1 MRRPD
6 RFLWPWRERILA
18 GVLAIAAVVGFVAV
32 RHATDDAARRQAQ
45 QHAQLVALQ
54 VESNAARAVAYVDAI
69 RGYLVSH
76 PTVSEAG
83 FSSFAL
89 GILGLA
95 GLHEA
100 AWVEPVT
107 GARRARYEASVG
119 RPITEP
125 SGRPLGRARAGGLY
139 YPATLITQVL
149 SSDVPGVDLGAYRR
163 LRSVLAGSEAL
174 FAVVATA
181 PAELPGGRGV
191 FFATAAPRYEQRG
204 RVPGFVVVSAPLDW
218 LEGSFANAP
227 GGVEIRVDGGSADGL
242 KSSRGAITQSFP
254 AAARRWSVLVPGGRP
269 SSTADALA
277 WSLLGGGLALA
288 ALTVLLGAKRGQAEE
303 ERRAQLW
310 FLESLDR
317 INRAIQSTSD
327 FEQMLGAVLD
337 VVLAIFNCDRAWLAY
352 PCDPEVTSL
361 RVLLQ
366 RTRQQGLAAL
376 ALDAEIPKDPELA
389 GVVRAVLASDGPVRL
404 DPDSRHALPSMLR
417 DLFSVRSMIAMAVY
431 PKRDKPY
438 MFALHQC
445 SRTRFWTP
453 REERL
458 FQEIG
463 RRLADALDPV
473 LMFRDLRESERTI
486 EKSRAELERLAN
498 EQAALRR
505 VATLVAEECPPP
517 ELFAKLAEEAA
528 NLIGHVDCAL
538 VRDEG
543 DGVAAV
549 VAAWGGAI
557 SAGLRVGTRLPV
569 DGGDVIAF
577 VLREGRSG
585 RIDDYPAAAG
595 SVAGGAGNDG
605 VASAVGCP
613 IVVSGG
619 IWGAIVVARF
629 DGEPCPPE
637 TESRISQFADLVAT
651 AIANADARG
660 EVERLAEE
668 QAALRRV
675 ATLVGQGAAPAAVF
689 DAVAAEMAALLS
701 ADGITLC
708 RYEPGDE
715 LTVLAHLGPEAW
727 QLPAGKRVRHDG
739 KSVSATVRRTHRPAR
754 MDSYADTHG
763 HIGEVIDGLRFRSG
777 VGTPIVVEG
786 RLWGTAIANWTG
798 EERPPED
805 TEERMA
811 KFTQLLETAIA
822 NADSHD
828 QLTASRARLVTE
840 ADEARRRVVRDLHDG
855 AQQRLVHTI
864 IRLKLAHRAL
874 RNGSD
879 DAESLVGEALAAAE
893 QSNQELRELA
903 HGILPG
909 ALTQG
914 GLQAGLATVVAR
926 IELPVEVDVP
936 AERFPAAI
944 EASAYFVVAEALTN
958 VVKHAHATRAAV
970 RGTIQDGILHVEV
983 RDDGIGGVD
992 PDGHG
997 LVGMGDR
1004 VTALGGTLRIQTP
1017 PGGGTLVTATLPLSG
1032 G

>member
-1 MRRPD
+1 MMRPD

-18 GVLAIAAVVGFVAV
+18 GALAIAAVVGFVVV
-32 RHATDDAARRQAQ
+32 RHATDAAARRQAQ

-100 AWVEPVT
+100 AWVEPVA
-107 GARRARYEASVG
+107 GARRARYEASAG

-125 SGRPLGRARAGGLY
+125 SGRPLGRAPAGGPY

-149 SSDVPGVDLGAYRR
+149 SSDVPGVDLGAYPR
-163 LRSVLAGSEAL
+163 LHSVLAGSEAL

-181 PAELPGGRGV
+181 PAQLPGGSGV
-191 FFATAAPRYEQRG
+191 FFATAAPRNEQRG
-204 RVPGFVVVSAPLDW
+204 RVPGFVVVSAPLEW
-218 LEGSFANAP
+218 LEGSFANSP
-227 GGVEIRVDGGSADGL
+227 GGVEIRVGGGTAEAL
-242 KSSRGAITQSFP
+242 KSGRGAISQSFP

-277 WSLLGGGLALA
+277 WSSLGGGLALA
-288 ALTVLLGAKRGQAEE
+288 ALTLLLGAKRGQAEE

-389 GVVRAVLASDGPVRL
+389 GVVRAVLASDSPVRF
-404 DPDSRHALPSMLR
+404 DPDSRHASPSMLR

-445 SRTRFWTP
+445 SHRRIWTP
-453 REERL
+453 PEERL

-473 LMFRDLRESERTI
+473 LMFRDLRESERKI
-486 EKSRAELERLAN
+486 EKSRA
-498 EQAALRR
+498 
-505 VATLVAEECPPP
+505 
-517 ELFAKLAEEAA
+517 
-528 NLIGHVDCAL
+528 
-538 VRDEG
+538 
-543 DGVAAV
+543 
-549 VAAWGGAI
+549 
-557 SAGLRVGTRLPV
+557 
-569 DGGDVIAF
+569 
-577 VLREGRSG
+577 
-585 RIDDYPAAAG
+585 
-595 SVAGGAGNDG
+595 
-605 VASAVGCP
+605 
-613 IVVSGG
+613 
-619 IWGAIVVARF
+619 
-629 DGEPCPPE
+629 
-637 TESRISQFADLVAT
+637 
-651 AIANADARG
+651 

-675 ATLVGQGAAPAAVF
+675 ATLVGQGATPSAVF
-689 DAVAAEMAALLS
+689 DAVAAEMAALLN

-708 RYEPGDE
+708 RYEPGEE
-715 LTVLAHLGPEAW
+715 LTVLAHLGPEAR
-727 QLPAGKRVRHDG
+727 QLPAGRRVPHDG
-739 KSVSATVRRTHRPAR
+739 KSVSATVRRTNRPAR

-763 HIGEVIDGLRFRSG
+763 QIGELIDGLGFRSG

-855 AQQRLVHTI
+855 AQQRFVHTI

-879 DAESLVGEALAAAE
+879 DAESLVGEALTAAE
-893 QSNQELRELA
+893 QGNEELRELA

-914 GLQAGLATVVAR
+914 GLQAGVATVVAR
-926 IELPVEVDVP
+926 LELPVEVDVP

-958 VVKHAHATRAAV
+958 VVKHAHATRAEV
-970 RGTIQDGILHVEV
+970 RGTMQDGMLHIEV

-1004 VTALGGTLRIQTP
+1004 VTALGGTLQIQSP
-1017 PGGGTLVTATLPLSG
+1017 PGGGTLVIATLPLEDG
-1032 G
+1032 VR

>member
-18 GVLAIAAVVGFVAV
+18 GALAIAAVVGFVAV

-100 AWVEPVT
+100 AWVEPVA

-125 SGRPLGRARAGGLY
+125 SGRPLGRAPAGGLY

-149 SSDVPGVDLGAYRR
+149 SGDVPGVDLGAYPR

-174 FAVVATA
+174 FAVVATE
-181 PAELPGGRGV
+181 PAELPGGTGV

-218 LEGSFANAP
+218 LEGSFAGTP
-227 GGVEIRVDGGSADGL
+227 GGVEIRVGGASVEAL
-242 KSSRGAITQSFP
+242 KSGRGAIRQSFP

-288 ALTVLLGAKRGQAEE
+288 ALTLLLGAKRGQAEE

-389 GVVRAVLASDGPVRL
+389 GVVRDVLASDSPVRF
-404 DPDSRHALPSMLR
+404 DPDSRHASPSLLR

-445 SRTRFWTP
+445 SHTRIWTP
-453 REERL
+453 QEERL

-473 LMFRDLRESERTI
+473 LMFRDLRESERKI
-486 EKSRAELERLAN
+486 EKSRAE
-498 EQAALRR
+498 
-505 VATLVAEECPPP
+505 V
-517 ELFAKLAEEAA
+517 
-528 NLIGHVDCAL
+528 
-538 VRDEG
+538 EG
-543 DGVAAV
+543 
-549 VAAWGGAI
+549 
-557 SAGLRVGTRLPV
+557 
-569 DGGDVIAF
+569 
-577 VLREGRSG
+577 
-585 RIDDYPAAAG
+585 
-595 SVAGGAGNDG
+595 
-605 VASAVGCP
+605 
-613 IVVSGG
+613 
-619 IWGAIVVARF
+619 
-629 DGEPCPPE
+629 
-637 TESRISQFADLVAT
+637 
-651 AIANADARG
+651 
-660 EVERLAEE
+660 LAEE

-675 ATLVGQGAAPAAVF
+675 ATLVGQGAAPSAVF
-689 DAVAAEMAALLS
+689 DAVAAEMAALLN

-708 RYEPGDE
+708 RYEPGEE
-715 LTVLAHLGPEAW
+715 LTVLAHLGPEARR
-727 QLPAGKRVRHDG
+727 LPAGKRVRHDG

-763 HIGEVIDGLRFRSG
+763 HIGEVIDELRFRSG

-879 DAESLVGEALAAAE
+879 DAESLVGDALAAAE
-893 QSNQELRELA
+893 QGNEELRELA

-914 GLQAGLATVVAR
+914 GLQAGVAAVVAR
-926 IELPVEVDVP
+926 LELPVEVDVT

-970 RGTIQDGILHVEV
+970 IGTMQDGMLHVEV

-1004 VTALGGTLRIQTP
+1004 VTALGGTLQIESP
-1017 PGGGTLVTATLPLSG
+1017 PGGGTLLAATLPLEDG
-1032 G
+1032 VR